1 MRASRSGRTSAED
14 GVPGGFRVLL
24 LEDGAETSVV
34 LDEDVTG
41 AVLVDPVVIEEVVLL
56 LEAAVDVEVPDVLI
70 VLVEELPATV
80 VVESVLASEED
91 VLLELDVVVEL
102 VVAGVVLVDDVA

>member
-1 MRASRSGRTSAED
+1 M
-14 GVPGGFRVLL
+14 V
-24 LEDGAETSVV
+24 
-34 LDEDVTG
+34 
-41 AVLVDPVVIEEVVLL
+41 L
-56 LEAAVDVEVPDVLI
+56 LEAAVDDEVADVLI

-91 VLLELDVVVEL
+91 VLLEPDVVVEL

>member
-1 MRASRSGRTSAED
+1 M
-14 GVPGGFRVLL
+14 
-24 LEDGAETSVV
+24 
-34 LDEDVTG
+34 
-41 AVLVDPVVIEEVVLL
+41 L

-91 VLLELDVVVEL
+91 VLLEPDVVVEL
-102 VVAGVVLVDDVA
+102 VIAGVVLVDDVA

>member
-1 MRASRSGRTSAED
+1 M
-14 GVPGGFRVLL
+14 
-24 LEDGAETSVV
+24 
-34 LDEDVTG
+34 
-41 AVLVDPVVIEEVVLL
+41 VLL

-91 VLLELDVVVEL
+91 VLLELDVVVAL
-102 VVAGVVLVDDVA
+102 VVSGVVLVDDVA

>member
-1 MRASRSGRTSAED
+1 M
-14 GVPGGFRVLL
+14 
-24 LEDGAETSVV
+24 
-34 LDEDVTG
+34 
-41 AVLVDPVVIEEVVLL
+41 L
-56 LEAAVDVEVPDVLI
+56 LEAAFDVEVADVLI

-91 VLLELDVVVEL
+91 VLLEPDVVVEP